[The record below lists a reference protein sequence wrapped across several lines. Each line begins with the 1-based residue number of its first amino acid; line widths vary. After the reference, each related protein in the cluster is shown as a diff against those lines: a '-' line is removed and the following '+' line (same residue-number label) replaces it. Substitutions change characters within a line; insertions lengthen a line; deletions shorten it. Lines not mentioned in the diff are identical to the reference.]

1 MPSQSVA
8 SANAS
13 FEDDWRPEQYLASY
27 YRSVQPDE
35 QATMRFL
42 VRAASMIGSVPM
54 MLEFGCGPTVHHLF
68 PFARSAHMIHVA
80 DYLECNLDAVADW
93 MTGAPD
99 CHDWSS
105 FVSFTLR
112 DEGGLE
118 PTADEVDER
127 VRLTRNRIV
136 SRHLAD
142 ARYVRPL
149 GHANPHR
156 GYPLVLCCFCPDS
169 ITDEIDEWRRCM
181 RNIVSLVEPGGW
193 FVFTALR
200 NAAAYRVG
208 DSMFPSAGVTEFD
221 VAEVLRSEGFS
232 RGDLSIEVADV
243 VDEKNHGFSSVIFA
257 IGRRR

>member
-35 QATMRFL
+35 QAT
-42 VRAASMIGSVPM
+42 
-54 MLEFGCGPTVHHLF
+54 VHHLF

-80 DYLECNLDAVADW
+80 GYLECDLGAVADW

-99 CHDWSS
+99 CHDWS
-105 FVSFTLR
+105 
-112 DEGGLE
+112 
-118 PTADEVDER
+118 
-127 VRLTRNRIV
+127 
-136 SRHLAD
+136 
-142 ARYVRPL
+142 
-149 GHANPHR
+149 
-156 GYPLVLCCFCPDS
+156 CF
-169 ITDEIDEWRRCM
+169 
-181 RNIVSLVEPGGW
+181 VSLVEPGGR

-200 NAAAYRVG
+200 NAVAYRVG

-243 VDEKNHGFSSVIFA
+243 VDEKNHGVSSVIFA